1 VLSLSAKTALSLFVG
16 GFLCSSLVR
25 GDSVFDFESD
35 TAGTPTTFTDTIDG
49 LSATFSSSHDPGGFV
64 VDSAGLP
71 APFATLSG
79 NVLGDPGLLGL
90 GNLTLTV
97 TFSVDVSSIS
107 LNFAVNAFSP
117 TAFTLNAFDSGIPVG
132 SATATGSIPMGF
144 SFPEGSIS
152 FSGAD
157 FDSVTLSTPAPFFA
171 VDDIAVT
178 ATVIP
183 EPGGLAAIGVL
194 LVAMIVL
201 GRLRFR
207 LP

>member
-132 SATATGSIPMGF
+132 SATATGSIPK
-144 SFPEGSIS
+144 GSIS

-201 GRLRFR
+201 GGLRFR
-207 LP
+207 LSFKA